1 MTPKQIRL
9 AAIGGGLAFLA
20 LAAGIALTAL
30 EDNIVFF
37 RSPSEI
43 AAKPAAIGE
52 ALRIGGLVR
61 EGSVTRD
68 GLRAD
73 FEVTDLAHHID
84 VSYEGMLPDLFRE
97 GQGVVAEGRFDAS
110 GRFIADT
117 VLAKHDETY
126 MPPEVAEA
134 LEKSGAIAGAYR
146 THPGQAATDDAE
158 ADEGGR

>member
-1 MTPKQIRL
+1 MTRKQIRL
-9 AAIGGGLAFLA
+9 AAIGGGLGFLA
-20 LAAGIALTAL
+20 LAAFIALTAL

-37 RSPSEI
+37 RSPSEL
-43 AAKPAAIGE
+43 AAQPAAIGE
-52 ALRIGGLVR
+52 AIRIGGLVR

-73 FEVTDLAHHID
+73 FQVTDLAHDIA

-97 GQGVVAEGRFDAS
+97 GQGVVAEGRFDGS
-110 GRFIADT
+110 GIFRADT

-134 LEKSGAIAGAYR
+134 LEKSGKYNAPHPAKGA
-146 THPGQAATDDAE
+146 P
-158 ADEGGR
+158 

>member
-9 AAIGGGLAFLA
+9 AAISGGLAFLA

-37 RSPSEI
+37 RSPSEL
-43 AAKPAAIGE
+43 AAQPAAIGE
-52 ALRIGGLVR
+52 AIRIGGLVR
-61 EGSVTRD
+61 EGSVRRD

-73 FEVTDLAHHID
+73 FEVTDLAHS
-84 VSYEGMLPDLFRE
+84 VAVRYEGMLPDLFRE
-97 GQGVVAEGRFDAS
+97 GQGVVAEGRFDAA
-110 GRFIADT
+110 GNFIADT

-134 LEKSGAIAGAYR
+134 LEKAGTYNMP
-146 THPGQAATDDAE
+146 HPSKDTP
-158 ADEGGR
+158 

>member
-37 RSPSEI
+37 RSPSDLAE
-43 AAKPAAIGE
+43 KPAIVGE
-52 ALRIGGLVR
+52 AIRIGGLVR

-73 FEVTDLAHHID
+73 FQVTDLAHHID
-84 VSYEGMLPDLFRE
+84 VSYQGMLPDLFRE
-97 GQGVVAEGRFDAS
+97 GQGVVAEGAFNAE
-110 GRFIADT
+110 GRFMADT

-134 LEKSGAIAGAYR
+134 LEKSGKLNAP
-146 THPGQAATDDAE
+146 HPGEAAQ
-158 ADEGGR
+158 